1 MGNHSRH
8 FSEGTSHG
16 SKDVNTQ
23 SRPACQRQ
31 CRSSSNWDID
41 YKILKKK
48 LLVVVFFFFS
58 KSFRLLCGRKE
69 EKAGSLNQSSALA
82 QKSHGSAGEG
92 LLVSTHPSSILLE
105 RKLGL
110 NPPSCP
116 HTLLVQSLNSAI
128 SAALGGSEAWE
139 VFNFLPVD
147 HSRIANF

>member
-1 MGNHSRH
+1 MLFPISKEEDAVGNHSRH
-8 FSEGTSHG
+8 FSEGTSQG

-31 CRSSSNWDID
+31 CRSSSNWDTD

-48 LLVVVFFFFS
+48 LAGFFFS
-58 KSFRLLCGRKE
+58 KSFRPLCGRKE

-82 QKSHGSAGEG
+82 QKTHGSAGER

-116 HTLLVQSLNSAI
+116 HTLLAQSLNSAI
-128 SAALGGSEAWE
+128 SATLGGWRGRGSLQ
-139 VFNFLPVD
+139 FFYQ
-147 HSRIANF
+147 